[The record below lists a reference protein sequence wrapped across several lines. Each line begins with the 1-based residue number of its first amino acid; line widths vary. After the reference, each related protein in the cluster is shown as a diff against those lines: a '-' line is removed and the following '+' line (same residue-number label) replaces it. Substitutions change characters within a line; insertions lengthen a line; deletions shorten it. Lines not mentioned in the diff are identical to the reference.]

1 MSARATGRRG
11 RWVLLGLF
19 FALGLAGAA
28 GAFARW
34 PMWCFSTLTRAQL
47 AWSGIHARSLV
58 MDGMDIRYFEGGS
71 GKPVVFVHGLGGQ
84 AIDWTSLMPS
94 VVRAGFHVYA
104 MDLPGYGESAK
115 PPGRSYS
122 VREQAQFVEAFLDAV
137 HLGPVALV
145 GVSMGGWIAA
155 TVALDSPQRIER
167 LVLVDSAGLAF
178 KPSFDTALFT
188 PTKPEEVD
196 ALLALLI
203 PHPDPIPGFVKEDVV
218 RQVKGRA
225 WVVHRALASMGEG
238 ADVLDARFSLLTLP
252 LLLMWGKQD
261 VVTPLTLGEAMHR
274 ATPQSILEVYDGCGH
289 LAFATCAKRIAPRL
303 VHFLM
308 GQGPPAGETVGVQAQ

>member
-1 MSARATGRRG
+1 MARGATGSRG
-11 RWVLLGLF
+11 SWVLWGLL

-28 GAFARW
+28 GAFARR

-58 MDGMDIRYFEGGS
+58 LEGMDIHYLEGGG

-84 AIDWTSLMPS
+84 TMDWTPLLPS

-104 MDLPGYGESAK
+104 MDLPGYGESEK
-115 PPGRSYS
+115 PPARSYS
-122 VREQAQFVEAFLDAV
+122 IHEQAQFVEAFLDAV
-137 HLGPVALV
+137 QPGPVTLV
-145 GVSMGGWIAA
+145 GASMGGWIAA
-155 TVALDSPQRIER
+155 TVALDAPQRIDR
-167 LVLVDSAGLAF
+167 LVLVDSAGFAF

-203 PHPDPIPGFVKEDVV
+203 PHPDPIPRFVKEDVV

-225 WVVHRALASMGEG
+225 WVVHRALASMGAG
-238 ADVLDARFSLLTLP
+238 ADVLDARFSLLKLP
-252 LLLMWGKQD
+252 LLLVWGKQD
-261 VVTPLTLGEAMHR
+261 LVTPLTLGEAMHQ
-274 ATPQSILEVYDGCGH
+274 AAPQSVLEVYDGCGH

-303 VHFLM
+303 VRFLT
-308 GQGPPAGETVGVQAQ
+308 GHGPSPGETVDVKAE